1 MFPAAGDVPR
11 VESFPTLSE
20 VEGYGCV
27 VAGCEEFLAV
37 PPRCILISG
46 AVKLKHS
53 VIVCRANGARITT
66 GLAHNDCPSD
76 GE

>member
-1 MFPAAGDVPR
+1 MLTVAANVPR
-11 VESFPTLSE
+11 VEGASTLGE
-20 VEGYGCV
+20 VEGDGCV
-27 VAGCEEFLAV
+27 VAGGEEFLAV